1 MPGNLARFLPFLDE
15 ATRAE
20 LFGSILLAVKYPLGD
35 PIRTGVIQGG
45 QASHVFCRFFH
56 LSRSAPAAYGETMK
70 IMTIVA
76 TVVAIFPPIFALLL
90 PDLYLGDGQ
99 NAVDETDLGG
109 EKARRK

>member
-1 MPGNLARFLPFLDE
+1 
-15 ATRAE
+15 
-20 LFGSILLAVKYPLGD
+20 
-35 PIRTGVIQGG
+35 
-45 QASHVFCRFFH
+45 
-56 LSRSAPAAYGETMK
+56 MK

-109 EKARRK
+109 EKAQPSS